1 MKAIKYPKGFQP
13 IGYKIPF
20 IKRGFFC
27 MKCGGW
33 MRKIPLDIKTENNLK
48 WFTRECCLCGEKMG
62 YVWGEKE
69 KNK

>member
-1 MKAIKYPKGFQP
+1 
-13 IGYKIPF
+13 
-20 IKRGFFC
+20 
-27 MKCGGW
+27 